1 MARCGGAGRPCP
13 FCEEHYFKVPLN
25 FVAFFWKDYWN
36 KHEMSDWNSSVVA
49 EIRDDE
55 SSVMAVSNGHANPVR
70 GDDSALQCSECGYE
84 LQDASSLW
92 NHFRPGYFFKKE
104 YCCRICLAVFASSCA
119 WSAHARVHDN
129 TGPFVCPECGQEL
142 GSAEKRGRHLLI
154 HYADRCDTPAWICPV
169 CLKYY
174 NDRSLLLVHLIHV
187 HVEKLYCCQP
197 CARLL
202 HAISAFDRHCQQK
215 HGRERAAQ
223 PVLYYS
229 CGIVNCSWKTSA
241 REDLKL
247 HFEEHVKQK
256 VHLTRCCS
264 CGWLFQTEQDLV
276 SHQRS
281 FHKIVPIDEI
291 EDDTFP
297 LCKKPKFDEQF
308 YFQSY
313 QQEQQQQQ
321 QQQHK
326 LKLQQLKQQHSA
338 SSSSGCSSASSSMS
352 AVLRCECCGEVE
364 SEQRQML
371 LHGQRHRQAGSAV
384 CLLCRNLEF
393 DNELAL
399 REHIDHHVLVAA
411 CDAGPASRLNDCRR
425 LLRLLHFLT

>member
-1 MARCGGAGRPCP
+1 MSNQWKMVSLEVDISIAID
-13 FCEEHYFKVPLN
+13 FKVPLN
-25 FVAFFWKDYWN
+25 FVAFWKGALDQATCPIGIAALLP
-36 KHEMSDWNSSVVA
+36 KSEMTKVSSVV
-49 EIRDDE
+49 
-55 SSVMAVSNGHANPVR
+55 SVSNGHANPVR
-70 GDDSALQCSECGYE
+70 GDDTTLHCSECGYE

-264 CGWLFQTEQDLV
+264 CGWLFQTEQDL
-276 SHQRS
+276 QW
-281 FHKIVPIDEI
+281 
-291 EDDTFP
+291 
-297 LCKKPKFDEQF
+297 
-308 YFQSY
+308 
-313 QQEQQQQQ
+313 
-321 QQQHK
+321 
-326 LKLQQLKQQHSA
+326 KQQHSA
-338 SSSSGCSSASSSMS
+338 SSSSGCSSASSSLS

-364 SEQRQML
+364 AEQSQML

-425 LLRLLHFLT
+425 LLHLLHFLT